1 VGKLLGGRGI
11 RTPAFHFKLIG
22 DISRIRYNNLGHVC
36 CFKGQEGASTTTFHL
51 ALSSNPKVWW
61 LYGAPQLKL
70 VAQGTNMQL
79 CPNKNMYKKKDKTLF
94 FIIKFTHIATSILL
108 QSFQSSKSLT
118 LEHLELYQTF
128 FTKVC
133 IIFNF

>member
-1 VGKLLGGRGI
+1 VLLQRSRGS
-11 RTPAFHFKLIG
+11 FN
-22 DISRIRYNNLGHVC
+22 NNLPPYPPLKPQGV
-36 CFKGQEGASTTTFHL
+36 AIWSSTTETSGL
-51 ALSSNPKVWW
+51 R
-61 LYGAPQLKL
+61 Y
-70 VAQGTNMQL
+70 NMQL

-94 FIIKFTHIATSILL
+94 FIIKFTQIATSIL

-133 IIFNF
+133 IIYCYYYYYYYYYFVFMGAYKGCL

>member
-1 VGKLLGGRGI
+1 VLLQRSRGS
-11 RTPAFHFKLIG
+11 FN
-22 DISRIRYNNLGHVC
+22 NNLPPCPLLEPQGV
-36 CFKGQEGASTTTFHL
+36 AIWSSTTEANGL
-51 ALSSNPKVWW
+51 R
-61 LYGAPQLKL
+61 Y
-70 VAQGTNMQL
+70 NMQL

-94 FIIKFTHIATSILL
+94 FIIKFTHGATSML

-133 IIFNF
+133 IIFIFIFKLLLLLLLLLFCLHECI

>member
-1 VGKLLGGRGI
+1 MLLQRSRGS
-11 RTPAFHFKLIG
+11 FN
-22 DISRIRYNNLGHVC
+22 NNLPPCPLLEHQGVAIWSSTI
-36 CFKGQEGASTTTFHL
+36 EASGL
-51 ALSSNPKVWW
+51 R
-61 LYGAPQLKL
+61 Y
-70 VAQGTNMQL
+70 NMQL

-94 FIIKFTHIATSILL
+94 FIVKFTHIATSILL

-133 IIFNF
+133 IIFIILLLLFKYYYYYYYYFVFMSAYKGCL